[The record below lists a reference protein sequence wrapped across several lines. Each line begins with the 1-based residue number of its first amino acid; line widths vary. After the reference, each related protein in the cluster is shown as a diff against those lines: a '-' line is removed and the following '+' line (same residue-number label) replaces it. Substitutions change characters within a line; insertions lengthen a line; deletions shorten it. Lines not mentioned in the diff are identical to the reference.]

1 MKSTKADV
9 IFKDFWRVNEHFAD
23 LFNTVVFH
31 GKEILKPEI
40 LEEMDTDVSGVIEM
54 KDYKETLSRTRDVI
68 KKTAYGVEFVVLGIE
83 NQQHIHY
90 AMPLRHMI
98 YDAMG
103 YLKEY
108 QEITRNYKGSN
119 IKLSDSDEFLSR
131 MRKEDRM
138 HPIITLTIYT
148 GEKVWDGPCSLKDMI
163 VEMPEEIAAVFSDYK
178 MNLLEVRDSAGYVF
192 RNEDVQSAFEI
203 TREVFAGNFDGIRE
217 KYSDKRISSE
227 ALSLIGQMAGST
239 ELIEMGKS
247 MEATN
252 MCTALERL
260 KAEGVEQGIEQGIE
274 QGMEKGVEKTVISM
288 LKKNY
293 PISEIC
299 EITGKTEEE
308 ILKIKEIL

>member
-108 QEITRNYKGSN
+108 QEIT
-119 IKLSDSDEFLSR
+119 
-131 MRKEDRM
+131 RM

-247 MEATN
+247 MEVTN

-308 ILKIKEIL
+308 ILKIKETL

>member
-1 MKSTKADV
+1 M
-9 IFKDFWRVNEHFAD
+9 
-23 LFNTVVFH
+23 
-31 GKEILKPEI
+31 G
-40 LEEMDTDVSGVIEM
+40 G
-54 KDYKETLSRTRDVI
+54 
-68 KKTAYGVEFVVLGIE
+68 EFVVLRSE

-108 QEITRNYKGSN
+108 QEITRNYKRSN

-138 HPIITLTIYT
+138 IITLTIYT
-148 GEKVWDGPCSLKDMI
+148 GEKAWDGPCSLKDMI

-178 MNLLEVRDSAGYVF
+178 MNLLEVRDSAGYAF
-192 RNEDVQSAFEI
+192 RNEDVQSSFEI
-203 TREVFAGNFDGIRE
+203 TREVFAGNFDGVRE
-217 KYSDKRISSE
+217 RYRDKRISSE

-239 ELIEMGKS
+239 ELMEMGKS
-247 MEATN
+247 MEVTN

-260 KAEGVEQGIEQGIE
+260 KAEGVEQGIEQG
-274 QGMEKGVEKTVISM
+274 MEKGIEKTVISM

-308 ILKIKEIL
+308 ILKIKETI